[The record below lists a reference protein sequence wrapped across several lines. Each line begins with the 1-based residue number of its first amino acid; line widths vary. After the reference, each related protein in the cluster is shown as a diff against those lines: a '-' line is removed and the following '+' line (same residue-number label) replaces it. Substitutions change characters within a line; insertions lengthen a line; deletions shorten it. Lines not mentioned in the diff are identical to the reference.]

1 MQGEQKK
8 EHLLPLTLPL
18 GDLYICN
25 LHKHLMKQVL
35 LTMTCFT
42 SEEKGHLPLNEIA

>member
-8 EHLLPLTLPL
+8 EHLLPLTLPV
-18 GDLYICN
+18 GDLSIFN
-25 LHKHLMKQVL
+25 LHNRLMKQVL

-42 SEEKGHLPLNEIA
+42 SEEKGHLPLNETA